1 MKYAIGFM
9 IVIGL
14 ALSGCDGPY
23 FPCPNMIGVGILCIV
38 AALVPGTSHQVVTRQ
53 AQAAVRMVKEGGAS

>member
-1 MKYAIGFM
+1 MRFLIGIM

-23 FPCPNMIGVGILCIV
+23 FPCPNMIGVGILCVV
-38 AALVPGTSHQVVTRQ
+38 AALVPGTSHQAVTRH